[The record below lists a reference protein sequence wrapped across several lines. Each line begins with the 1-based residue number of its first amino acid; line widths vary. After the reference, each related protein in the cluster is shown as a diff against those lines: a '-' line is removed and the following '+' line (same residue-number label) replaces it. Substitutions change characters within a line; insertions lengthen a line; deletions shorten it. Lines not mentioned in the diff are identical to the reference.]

1 MTGFL
6 FFLQQVLHH
15 FSGCFMGYGMTQF
28 RSNFRQGLQDEKSIG
43 NFRMRQ
49 GYEWIITYQVTPVKQ
64 IQVCPS

>member
-15 FSGCFMGYGMTQF
+15 FSGRFTGYGMTQF
-28 RSNFRQGLQDEKSIG
+28 RSNFRQRLQDEKSIG

-49 GYEWIITYQVTPVKQ
+49 GCEWIITLSV
-64 IQVCPS
+64 SMSL